1 MHSQLTR
8 EQRCQ
13 MEALVSSDS
22 TQKEIA
28 GILKIH
34 PSTVCRELRRNGRAR
49 GRGYCASEAQNKA
62 EGRRRKPPPRIPARV
77 RREVERLMRERGWT
91 PQAISERL
99 KRERGVLVSH
109 EWIYRMIEK
118 DRDAGGDLHTLL
130 PCSKKRRKRRG
141 VPETRGRI
149 PDRTPIHERPA
160 EADDRSETGHW
171 EGDTVIGA
179 RHKGVFVTVA
189 ERRTRFFEASVAG
202 RKTKTRV
209 NDAMMRCMRKHK
221 SRCESITFDN
231 GREFSGHVEVGR
243 KLDAGT
249 FFADP
254 YSSWQRGT
262 NEWLNRRL
270 RCHFPKGTSLA
281 DVTEAKLKK
290 ALHKINRFPM
300 KVLDWMT
307 PYEAYYGVVQT
318 LTRNCV

>member
-1 MHSQLTR
+1 MHSQLTHDG
-8 EQRCQ
+8 RCQ
-13 MEALVSSDS
+13 IMALMSSGAR
-22 TQKEIA
+22 QKEIA
-28 GILKIH
+28 RILKVH
-34 PSTVCRELRRNGRAR
+34 PSTVCRELKRNGLAR
-49 GRGYCASEAQNKA
+49 GSGYCASLAQNKA
-62 EGRRRKPPPRIPARV
+62 EGRRRKPPPRIPLSV
-77 RREVERLMRERGWT
+77 RREVERLMREKGWT

-109 EWIYRMIEK
+109 EWIYQMIERDKK
-118 DRDAGGDLHTLL
+118 DGGDLHQLL
-130 PCSKKRRKRRG
+130 PCSGKRRKRRG

-160 EADDRSETGHW
+160 EASDRSETGHW

-179 RHKGVFVTVA
+179 RHQGVFVTVA
-189 ERRTRFFEASVAG
+189 ERKTRYLAAAVAG
-202 RKTKTRV
+202 RKTKRQV
-209 NDAMMRCMRKHK
+209 SDAMMRCMRKHK
-221 SRCESITFDN
+221 ARCHSITFDN
-231 GREFSGHVEVGR
+231 GREFSGHGEVGR
-243 KLDAGT
+243 KLSAGT

-270 RCHFPKGTSLA
+270 RRHFPKGTSLA
-281 DVTEAKLKK
+281 NVTDAELKK